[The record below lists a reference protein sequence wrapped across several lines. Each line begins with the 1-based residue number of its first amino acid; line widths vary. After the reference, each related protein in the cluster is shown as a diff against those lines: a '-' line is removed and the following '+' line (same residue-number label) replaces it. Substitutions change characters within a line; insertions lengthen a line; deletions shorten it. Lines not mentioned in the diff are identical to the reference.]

1 MDMISIQTLLGK
13 EDEFFDLLEAS
24 AAEAHTSVVA
34 LRKCL
39 ANPKM
44 LTRMDEFITTRRKD
58 KAITVR
64 IRECLCTTFITSFER
79 EDIEA
84 LAAALYK
91 IPKTVEKIAER
102 VVLAPEYLDGI
113 DLSGH
118 LSLLE
123 KAGEILFIMVKELRL
138 DAQLDRM
145 RLHNETLQKIEGQ
158 ADKNLVELLAY
169 IYKRPN
175 EVVRAIFLK
184 DLFELLEKI
193 FDRCRDAGNVASRII
208 LRSS

>member
-1 MDMISIQTLLGK
+1 MISIQTLLGK

-39 ANPKM
+39 ANPEM

-113 DLSGH
+113 ELSGH

-123 KAGEILFIMVKELRL
+123 KAGEILFIKVKELRL

-184 DLFELLEKI
+184 DLFELLERV
-193 FDRCRDAGNVASRII
+193 FDRCRDAGNVVIRIV

>member
-1 MDMISIQTLLGK
+1 MISIQTLLGK

-39 ANPKM
+39 ANPEM

-113 DLSGH
+113 ELSGH

-184 DLFELLEKI
+184 DLFELLERV
-193 FDRCRDAGNVASRII
+193 FDRCRDAGNVVSRIV

>member
-1 MDMISIQTLLGK
+1 MISIQTLLGK

-39 ANPKM
+39 ANPEM

-64 IRECLCTTFITSFER
+64 ILECLCTTFITSFER

-113 DLSGH
+113 ELSGH

-184 DLFELLEKI
+184 DLFELLERV
-193 FDRCRDAGNVASRII
+193 FDRCRDAGNVVSRIV

>member
-1 MDMISIQTLLGK
+1 MISLQSLLGK

-24 AAEAHTSVVA
+24 AAEAHASIVA

-39 ANPKM
+39 ANREM
-44 LTRMDEFITTRRKD
+44 LTRMDEFINTRRKD

-64 IRECLCTTFITSFER
+64 IRESLCTTFIAALER

-84 LAAALYK
+84 LAAALSK
-91 IPKTVEKIAER
+91 IPKTVEKIVER
-102 VVLAPEYLDGI
+102 VVLAPEFLDGI

-118 LSLLE
+118 VALLE
-123 KAGEILFIMVKELRL
+123 KAGETLPTMVRELRL
-138 DAQLDRM
+138 DPQLDRM
-145 RLHNETLQKIEGQ
+145 RMHNEALQRIEGQ
-158 ADKNLVELLAY
+158 ADKTLLELLAY
-169 IYKRPN
+169 IYKRPD

-184 DLFELLEKI
+184 DLFELLERV
-193 FDRCRDAGNVASRII
+193 FDRCRDAGNVVSRIV

>member
-1 MDMISIQTLLGK
+1 MISIQTLLGK

-39 ANPKM
+39 ANPEM

-113 DLSGH
+113 ELSGH

-123 KAGEILFIMVKELRL
+123 KAGEILFIKVKELRL

-184 DLFELLEKI
+184 DLFELLERV
-193 FDRCRDAGNVASRII
+193 FDRCRDAGNVVSRIV